1 MYDRRVTGV
10 SGGSAADAYRANQ
23 VKTATPLGLV
33 IMLYDGAVSFLT
45 KAEEAARAGDW
56 DGASGFIRRAQDIVY
71 ELMACL
77 DMEKGGQVAAN
88 LFRIYEYMGYR
99 LVQAQLRRDPAPAA
113 EVREH
118 LESLKEAWEEA
129 ERKLR
134 SSSRKEG
141 RLAAL

>member
-1 MYDRRVTGV
+1 MYERRVSGASGV
-10 SGGSAADAYRANQ
+10 NAAEAYKANQ

-33 IMLYDGAVSFLT
+33 IMLYDGAVSFLA
-45 KAEEAARAGDW
+45 KAEGAARSGDW
-56 DGASGFIRRAQDIVY
+56 EGASGLIRKAQDIVY

-77 DMEKGGQVAAN
+77 DMEKGGQLAAN

-134 SSSRKEG
+134 AASCKEG